1 MTSNTGVPT
10 TSITVDILAY
20 LVERPTA
27 QDTFEG
33 IVEWWFL
40 EQEIQRRTTEVKD
53 ALTRLVGKGFVIE
66 RKGRDGRLR
75 YRINQRKIQEI
86 RSLLSKD
93 SNRDK

>member
-1 MTSNTGVPT
+1 MSSNTTVHT
-10 TSITVDILAY
+10 TSIADEILAY
-20 LVERPTA
+20 LVERPAA

-53 ALTRLVGKGFVIE
+53 ALASLVSKGFVIE
-66 RKGRDGRLR
+66 RKGRDSRLR

-86 RSLLSKD
+86 HSLLPKD